1 MSLRSSTRATARGI
15 RAATANST
23 AAANQRD
30 GNGGRAPASRRQR
43 SQPYGTVMSAASAKK
58 VGVPSGAC
66 VIARTT
72 AEATRQTPPARTR
85 REMRNDANAKCKMR
99 NAKMRMGDGGSGMGE
114 GDQGLGMRD
123 ISSRQLGVS

>member
-1 MSLRSSTRATARGI
+1 
-15 RAATANST
+15 
-23 AAANQRD
+23 
-30 GNGGRAPASRRQR
+30 
-43 SQPYGTVMSAASAKK
+43 GTVMSAASAKK

-99 NAKMRMGDGGSGMGE
+99 NAKMRMGDGGWGGGSGI
-114 GDQGLGMRD
+114 RD
-123 ISSRQLGVS
+123 ARHLLQAARCVRADRCTDEVLAAEEFLRLRFGQPDERADLADLRPVTAQRV